1 MIFTDLEYSL
11 QKGFLTDLR
20 RILRALLE
28 DMDYAVVEADK
39 SFITDAFV
47 ERVIV
52 YLEKTRFFQ
61 KWIEVDFSVVELK
74 ELLQQLERPMRRRKS
89 TLRQR
94 NYFNSLLYDLSLRE
108 NIPTDYLCLKKR
120 LLQLEHLKKQQ
131 TDVKLSTP
139 FST

>member
-61 KWIEVDFSVVELK
+61 
-74 ELLQQLERPMRRRKS
+74 
-89 TLRQR
+89 
-94 NYFNSLLYDLSLRE
+94 
-108 NIPTDYLCLKKR
+108 
-120 LLQLEHLKKQQ
+120 
-131 TDVKLSTP
+131 
-139 FST
+139 